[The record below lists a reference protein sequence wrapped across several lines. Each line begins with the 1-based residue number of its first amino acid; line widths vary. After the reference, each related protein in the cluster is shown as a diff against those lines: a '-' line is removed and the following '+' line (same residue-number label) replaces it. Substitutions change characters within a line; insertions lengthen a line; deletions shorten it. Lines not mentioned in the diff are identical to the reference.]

1 MRSLSA
7 LPLLACIL
15 IAWAPPVSAHNAQNA
30 DSAQNAADD
39 RSLYPVW
46 IALAPETAEET
57 LTLANKSYATL
68 FRLRP
73 EEAFVTLDPV
83 LTGKGKQLL
92 PAGVTMMRAPGPQF
106 VVCEAIRQKGNERH
120 TCLIDRDTDGDF
132 DGFARNYAGNDYFIT
147 PVQAYFDKYDPLG
160 QPVRYR
166 DMDEQA
172 EFRPVEF
179 IIRYSHQKDW
189 SLIDFCFEPFRRK
202 ESWGI
207 PHLVDACLSQT
218 LRPKDAALP
227 ASLTMHG
234 FAVSALSYN
243 AQTKAMTLRV
253 NRQDSEYPITFGYA
267 TRE

>member
-1 MRSLSA
+1 MKPVLLLFA
-7 LPLLACIL
+7 L
-15 IAWAPPVSAHNAQNA
+15 AWASLA
-30 DSAQNAADD
+30 SAQDKSDD

-46 IALAPETAEET
+46 IASPVETPAET
-57 LTLANKSYATL
+57 ITLANKSYVTL

-73 EEAFVTLDPV
+73 QEAFVTLDPV
-83 LTGKGKQLL
+83 MSPKGKQFL
-92 PAGVTMMRAPGPQF
+92 PADATMMRAPGPQF
-106 VVCEAIRQKGNERH
+106 VACEAIRQKGNERH
-120 TCLIDRDTDGDF
+120 TCLIDRDTDGVF
-132 DGFARNYAGNDYFIT
+132 DGFARNYAGSDYFIA
-147 PVQAYFDKYDPLG
+147 PVQAYFDTYESLG

-166 DMDEQA
+166 DMDEQT

-179 IIRYSHQKDW
+179 ILRYSHQKDW

-218 LRPKDAALP
+218 LRPKDAGLP

-243 AQTKAMTLRV
+243 AQSKAMTLRV
-253 NRQDSEYPITFGYA
+253 VRQPTEYPITFGYA
-267 TRE
+267 AKE